1 MPADNDPRAELESL
15 TARFR
20 HLRAEHARAHEGGGV
35 RRRLESDMREAESK
49 LERRLAALVD
59 DEADR
64 AAWRDHAHHG
74 APAPERPAP
83 AEGGPPPAEPPER
96 PEGRR
101 PWPR

>member
-1 MPADNDPRAELESL
+1 MPVDNDPRAELESL
-15 TARFR
+15 AARFR
-20 HLRAEHARAHEGGGV
+20 HLRAEHARAHEGSGV
-35 RRRLESDMREAESK
+35 RRRIESDMRETEDK

-59 DEADR
+59 DEDVR

-74 APAPERPAP
+74 GPAPEHPPAAEPGPAP
-83 AEGGPPPAEPPER
+83 PEPPER